1 MNKIEAILN
10 CNFSFKCPNKCDQLE
25 LTADASRRFC
35 KSCERSVYFLNS
47 NEELKK
53 AYMNGL
59 CVAAYI
65 FDPVIAE
72 PVLLLGEPESLS
84 CHIYLEPTISLSV
97 EQLKFLQSIVEEE
110 MNLLQVRRRFA
121 TGEREIVRLNIPHR
135 MAEEYL
141 KQATQTGLL
150 VTVQG
155 LE

>member
-1 MNKIEAILN
+1 MSKIEAILN
-10 CNFSFKCPNKCDQLE
+10 CHFSFKCPNQWDKLE

-35 KSCERSVYFLNS
+35 RSCERSVYFLNS

-72 PVLLLGEPESLS
+72 PVLLLGEPEFLS
-84 CHIYLEPTISLSV
+84 CHIYLEPMRLLSV
-97 EQLKFLQSIVEEE
+97 DQLKVLQSIVEEE

-121 TGEREIVRLNIPHR
+121 TGEREIVRLNIPQH
-135 MAEEYL
+135 MAEEYI
-141 KQATQTGLL
+141 KQATQVGLL
-150 VTVQG
+150 VIMQ
-155 LE
+155 